1 MGWLELRFEHDSGW
15 GILGYPALFSEG
27 ESWGILGYPGYPVLF
42 WYALPPKGRGVRPS
56 EMSTLLRRDIR
67 IACSTAS

>member
-27 ESWGILGYPGYPVLF
+27 YPGVSGVSCTVLVCF
-42 WYALPPKGRGVRPS
+42 AA
-56 EMSTLLRRDIR
+56 EMAGSPTF
-67 IACSTAS
+67 

>member
-15 GILGYPALFSEG
+15 GILKHPALFPGVALGS
-27 ESWGILGYPGYPVLF
+27 LGYPGYPVLF
-42 WYALPPKGRGVRPS
+42 WYALSLKRRGVRPS

>member
-27 ESWGILGYPGYPVLF
+27 YPGDILGYPWVSGVSCTVLVCF
-42 WYALPPKGRGVRPS
+42 AAERAGSP
-56 EMSTLLRRDIR
+56 TF
-67 IACSTAS
+67 